1 MEDSELQYMA
11 EQAVKATR
19 ERPDFGYSGELPLG
33 KTWALTFG
41 RTRDS
46 AARESHDFERTRK
59 SMEKKHPGQVEVV
72 RSRHWATGWVEELAV
87 RMLDDQGRVT
97 DAGKDAILREMRAR
111 GEEP

>member
-1 MEDSELQYMA
+1 MEDSELQYLA

-19 ERPDFGYSGELPLG
+19 ERRDFGYSGKLPLG

-46 AARESHDFERTRK
+46 SPRESRDFERRAA
-59 SMEKKHPGQVEVV
+59 SMAKQHPGQVEVV
-72 RSRHWATGWVEELAV
+72 RSRHWLTGWVEELAV
-87 RMLDDQGRVT
+87 HMLDDQGRIT
-97 DAGKDAILREMRAR
+97 AAGKDAILHEMRAR